1 MKKNNFDPPLP
12 PEYPCCLFCD
22 YPLENNG
29 FSNFDDW
36 VCTNPECEYSDCYQE
51 PEKID
56 EHLDDPDWVPF

>member
-1 MKKNNFDPPLP
+1 MKTNNFDPPLP

-22 YPLENNG
+22 YPLENKG

-36 VCTNPECEYSDCYQE
+36 VCTNPECEHSDCYQE